1 MSTKRADK
9 AADERHQR
17 AGRTPLLAVRGAAP
31 AEQVDHPLELLAR
44 LHDQST
50 SSSAN
55 DSYPRRRPDAAPS
68 PAQPR
73 ADGRQ
78 TSRSSPTTP
87 RRGRPRT

>member
-44 LHDQST
+44 QRNLVRT
-50 SSSAN
+50 
-55 DSYPRRRPDAAPS
+55 
-68 PAQPR
+68 
-73 ADGRQ
+73 DGKQ
-78 TSRSSPTTP
+78 A
-87 RRGRPRT
+87 